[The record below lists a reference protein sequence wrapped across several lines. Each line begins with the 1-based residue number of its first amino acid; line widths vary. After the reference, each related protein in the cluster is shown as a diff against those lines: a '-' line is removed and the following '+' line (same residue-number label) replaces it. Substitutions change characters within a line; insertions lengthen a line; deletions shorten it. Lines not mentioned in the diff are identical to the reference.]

1 MSNMQGGGKKNRSAM
16 DNIVVISAIT
26 GKHRQ
31 GDKNTDLLLADAE
44 KCFNKLRQKDFLTEI
59 EDERYNKNNIKM
71 IFEMNKK
78 SEILKQEY
86 IYY

>member
-16 DNIVVISAIT
+16 DNIVIISAIT
-26 GKHRQ
+26 GKYRQ

-44 KCFNKLRQKDFLTEI
+44 KCFDKLRQKDFLTEI